1 MPIIVKNSITQ
12 FASTGCKK
20 QLRLSMHPVSKKY
33 QPERDVMDLP
43 HEQVRPALVEI
54 RRAGDEWG
62 YAKVQDLADAFG
74 ADALVGGA
82 RHSTGGTI
90 GGGLRFEESNLAEH
104 LDTVTAGHF
113 LIETQFPVDTPTF
126 RTAHGLHTVVTD
138 TIRAPLDV
146 ADARPDII
154 EVLDA
159 GTGATVAVDGS
170 IAAPDPTDG
179 RLLLRIIDVKLT
191 SEPGAQYFAEL
202 AYYCLALAAWLH
214 DSGRADRFAVSAD
227 PGIWPGSETVSPLE
241 EAVANQRPVSARAAA
256 LHTAIETAPTR
267 IFLSEVLRV
276 LRTIIPEVLRTPLDE
291 LPWAVTPGCQGCE
304 HLGQKFAIEPGTN
317 ASAWDPRH
325 CLPTAER
332 TQHLSRLPFLSRG
345 ATQVLRNHG
354 IESVTDV
361 AELESADP
369 TFDEHHRL
377 RGQRT
382 IVGSRARSL
391 TGTAT
396 PPIPHP
402 AASTVAVPGFTNLQ
416 IFISADFDPG
426 SALTLVFGLHWG
438 WGHRDRTTLPARGPR
453 IHVTD
458 GKSIEAEWEALQ
470 LLLDDIDGLLTDATR
485 LDPNAT
491 MQVFVWDSIT
501 FDHLTR
507 VIGRHLGQVLREDRL
522 ARLAWLFPP
531 EQVLDAEQ
539 LASAPAVSVVRDAVT
554 TLLSLDLPHTYTL
567 VDTARLF
574 HSDSLQNSTFFI
586 PPFWFDP
593 FSDQIPPERAHQVWR
608 RDSSRNVPT
617 PASLRADLH
626 TTVKTKLFALGTVTR
641 EIQNQLSGR
650 LPRRPPKIRQIRG
663 PEPEPATS
671 DFGVL
676 LLAHARLDQ
685 ALQELDTSRLRSLPL
700 EEREARF
707 ESARL
712 TRQLHGAERNALLD
726 SFGIDQADAAVAVFE
741 LPATSAQVHAKEN
754 DFSWAVLPVEH
765 AHRIKDT
772 FWSYLWSAQNPELS
786 AQWDDNYSALNRT
799 LDSIFAVTL
808 LRLDRVHH
816 RLVVRFE
823 TWRESAQQRQAL
835 IGAGAIQLEEN
846 LVLDPRTIDVFT
858 KRLQKVVRAIGFP
871 PVAQQSAPVQQA
883 LGFSRRRP
891 RATATIAAGD
901 YLWAAADAAA
911 TELDAPI
918 ETLRSGLLRAG
929 IALNPSQEVAWQ
941 HALQHRLSLIW
952 GPPGTGKTATVHA
965 ILASLAELSSDA
977 PLRIAVTAN
986 NYTAVDNVLR
996 GLRPYLDELAPN
1008 TIIRRVRAAGR
1019 VDVDWLTAD
1028 ENVSTSDTR
1037 AVRSIVDD
1045 LLEHRTAIVG
1055 GTPTQLHKLIES
1067 ATGAA
1072 AGDFFDVIVI
1082 DEGGQIDVAHASVVL
1097 AGAATNGRVIIAGDP
1112 RQLPPIH
1119 TAEAPAGLESLVG
1132 SIYDFF
1138 ADWHKVAAQP
1148 LLTNYRSNQDIVNL
1162 TRSAG
1167 YPPELTAHDP
1177 NRRYRLSA
1185 AGQGLLTAR
1194 SPIQVADTQIPVA
1207 LFDVIDP
1214 ERPVT
1219 CLTYADG
1226 VSGQWNR
1233 FEADIVAQTCIL
1245 LWRLTE
1251 DEQCDAESFW
1261 TRRVGIVTPH
1271 RAQRAMVIERLT
1283 SIFATGSNADQMRR
1297 WIADAVDTV
1306 ERFQGQERDVI
1317 LASFAVGDPD
1327 TVTEEAEFLHSL
1339 NRFNVLTT
1347 RAQTKLIVIASREVF
1362 DHLDGD
1368 LEVLR
1373 SSQLIK
1379 DFVDVYCNVGQTI
1392 TLHRNDDGAPEHVP
1406 VELRWHVE
1414 DTAP

>member
-1 MPIIVKNSITQ
+1 MPVIVKNSITQ

-20 QLRLSMHPVSKKY
+20 QLRLSMHPVTKKY
-33 QPERDVMDLP
+33 QPERDVMNLP

-74 ADALVGGA
+74 TDALIGGA
-82 RHSTGGTI
+82 RHRTGGTVS
-90 GGGLRFEESNLAEH
+90 GGLRFEESALAEH
-104 LDTVTAGHF
+104 LDTVTVGQF

-126 RTAHGLHTVVTD
+126 RAVHNLDAITTD
-138 TIRAPLDV
+138 SISAPLDV
-146 ADARPDII
+146 ADARPDVI
-154 EVLDA
+154 EVLQ
-159 GTGATVAVDGS
+159 GGMGPTVTVDGI
-170 IAAPDPTDG
+170 IAAPDPSDQ
-179 RLLLRIIDVKLT
+179 RMALRIIDVKLT

-202 AYYCLALAAWLH
+202 AYYCLALAAWLE
-214 DSGRADRFAVSAD
+214 DTGRADRFVVSAE
-227 PGIWPGSETVSPLE
+227 PGIWPGSETVSPLQQ
-241 EAVANQRPVSARAAA
+241 AVTHDRPHAERTEA
-256 LHTAIETAPTR
+256 LHAAIETAPTR
-267 IFLSEVLRV
+267 IFISEVLRV
-276 LRTIIPEVLRTPLDE
+276 LRTIIPDVLNTPLDE

-304 HLGQKFAIEPGTN
+304 NLGQKFSIEPGTN

-345 ATQVLRNHG
+345 ATQVLRNRG
-354 IESVTDV
+354 VASVTDV
-361 AELESADP
+361 ADLDSSDP

-391 TGTAT
+391 TGTPT
-396 PPIPHP
+396 PQVPH
-402 AASTVAVPGFTNLQ
+402 AGASTVAVPGFTNLQ
-416 IFISADFDPG
+416 IYISADFDPG

-438 WGHRDRTTLPARGPR
+438 WAHRDRSTLTARGPR
-453 IHVTD
+453 AHVTE
-458 GKSIEAEWEALQ
+458 GKSIDAEWEALK
-470 LLLDDIDGLLTDATR
+470 LLLDDIDGLLVDATR
-485 LDPNAT
+485 LDANAT
-491 MQVFVWDSIT
+491 TQIFVWDSIT

-507 VIGRHLGQVLREDRL
+507 VIGRHLGRILQEDRL

-567 VDTARLF
+567 VETARAF
-574 HSDSLQNSTFFI
+574 HSDWLQNTTFFI
-586 PPFWFDP
+586 PPFWSDP

-608 RDSSRNVPT
+608 RDTSRNAPT

-626 TTVKTKLFALGTVTR
+626 TTVKTKLYALGTVTR
-641 EIQNQLSGR
+641 EIQNQLTGR
-650 LPRRPPKIRQIRG
+650 LPRRPPKIRQIKG
-663 PEPEPATS
+663 PDPEPATS

-685 ALQELDTSRLRSLPL
+685 ALQELDTSRLRALPL

-712 TRQLHGAERNALLD
+712 TRQLHGADRDTVLA
-726 SFGIDQADAAVAVFE
+726 SAGIDSADAAVAVFE
-741 LPATSAQVHAKEN
+741 LASTSAQVNAKEN
-754 DFSWAVLPVEH
+754 DFSWAILPAEQ

-772 FWSYLWSAQNPELS
+772 FRSYLWSAQDPDLS
-786 AQWDDNYSALNRT
+786 AQWDGKHFALSRT
-799 LDSIFAVTL
+799 LDSVFGVTL
-808 LRLDRVHH
+808 LRLDRVHL

-823 TWRESAQQRQAL
+823 TFGEATQQRQAL
-835 IGAGAIQLEEN
+835 INAGAMQLEEN

-858 KRLQKVVRAIGFP
+858 RRLQKVVRAIGFP
-871 PVAQQSAPVQQA
+871 PAAQQAALVQQA

-891 RATATIAAGD
+891 RATDAITAEDFLWSAAET
-901 YLWAAADAAA
+901 AN
-911 TELDAPI
+911 TELEVPTDA
-918 ETLRSGLLRAG
+918 LRASLRRTG
-929 IALNPSQEVAWQ
+929 TTLNPSQDRAWQ
-941 HALQHRLSLIW
+941 YALRHRLSLIW

-965 ILASLAELSSDA
+965 ILASLAELSVGA

-996 GLRPYLDELAPN
+996 GLRHHLDELAPN
-1008 TIIRRVRAAGR
+1008 TVLRRVRGSGR
-1019 VDVDWLTAD
+1019 ANVEWLGDD
-1028 ENVSTSDTR
+1028 ENVSTAETGAAQR
-1037 AVRSIVDD
+1037 IIDD
-1045 LLEHRTAIVG
+1045 LPDDRTVIIG
-1055 GTPTQLHKLIES
+1055 GTPTQLHKLIEC

-1082 DEGGQIDVAHASVVL
+1082 DEGGQIDVAHAALVL
-1097 AGAATNGRVIIAGDP
+1097 AGSAANGRVIVAGDP

-1119 TAEAPAGLESLVG
+1119 AAEAPSGLESFVG

-1138 ADWHKVAAQP
+1138 ATGHEVTAQP
-1148 LLTNYRSNQDIVNL
+1148 LLTNYRSNQDIVDL
-1162 TRSAG
+1162 TRLAG
-1167 YPPELTAHDP
+1167 YPAQLTAHDP
-1177 NRRYRLSA
+1177 TRRYRLSTAGEALFA
-1185 AGQGLLTAR
+1185 ARDATTLAGTGILAGLL
-1194 SPIQVADTQIPVA
+1194 
-1207 LFDVIDP
+1207 DVIDP

-1219 CLTYADG
+1219 CLTYVDG

-1233 FEADIVAQTCIL
+1233 FEADVVAQTCIL
-1245 LWRLTE
+1245 LWRFTE
-1251 DEQCDAESFW
+1251 DEHCDAETFW

-1271 RAQRAMVIERLT
+1271 RAQRAMVIERL
-1283 SIFATGSNADQMRR
+1283 SALFATGANADQIRR

-1339 NRFNVLTT
+1339 NRFNVLAT

-1362 DHLDGD
+1362 NHLDGD

-1379 DFVDVYCNVGQTI
+1379 DFVDVYCDTAEMI
-1392 TLHRNDDGAPEHVP
+1392 TLLRYDDGATEPVP
-1406 VELRWHVE
+1406 VELRWHATGPAV
-1414 DTAP
+1414 